1 MTELGLILIGTVLV
15 NNIVLTR
22 FLGLCPLFGASN
34 RLETAVGM
42 GLATALVL
50 TITATAS
57 YLIETY
63 VLLPFGIEF
72 LRTLV
77 FIVVIAASVQAI
89 EIAMRHSSP
98 ILYRM
103 LGLYLPLITS
113 NCAVLG
119 VALLVTREYQSV
131 LAAATYGFGAAVGFT
146 LVLVLFASI
155 RERLAAAPIPDPF
168 RGAGIALITAGIMAL
183 AFMGFAGLDR
193 T

>member
-1 MTELGLILIGTVLV
+1 MQEWLLILIGTVLV

-34 RLETAVGM
+34 ELDTAIGM

-50 TITATAS
+50 TLTATVS
-57 YLIETY
+57 YLVETY
-63 VLLPFGIEF
+63 VLVPFGLEF

-77 FIVVIAASVQAI
+77 FIVVIAASVQGL
-89 EIAMRHSSP
+89 EILMRNASP
-98 ILYRM
+98 ILHRM

-119 VALLVTREYQSV
+119 VALLVSRDHQSV
-131 LAAATYGFGAAVGFT
+131 VAAATYGLGAAIGFT
-146 LVLVLFASI
+146 LVLVLFASL
-155 RERLAAAPIPDPF
+155 RERLAAAPVPAPF
-168 RGAGIALITAGIMAL
+168 AGAGIALVTAGIMAL

-193 T
+193 